1 MLSCFFFFSCNKI
14 SKNFTV
20 YSPNNQ
26 IKINIFKDE
35 KHFKYQVFLEDSII
49 IDKSKLGL
57 IFKNGDYFP
66 KVEHLKRIE
75 NKLYKYSW
83 ELPWGESRKV
93 MNHYNEGIV
102 IFKNDENTH
111 IGDIIFRAYNDGIA
125 FRYQFHNDSANLDSL
140 VISNE
145 ITEFNL
151 VEHAETWWIPA
162 YDENRYENI
171 YQNTKISNIDTAHT
185 PLTVRYRNNIHL
197 SFHEADLV
205 NYSSMQIFS
214 KNHRLNC
221 DLAPWPNGDKVR
233 TKVPFESPWRTIIIA
248 KEPKDLI
255 ASNLTLNCND
265 PSLTKDISW
274 LRPGKYI

>member
-14 SKNFTV
+14 SQIFTV

-75 NKLYKYSW
+75 KKLYKYSW

-151 VEHAETWWIPA
+151 I
-162 YDENRYENI
+162 
-171 YQNTKISNIDTAHT
+171 
-185 PLTVRYRNNIHL
+185 
-197 SFHEADLV
+197 
-205 NYSSMQIFS
+205 
-214 KNHRLNC
+214 C
-221 DLAPWPNGDKVR
+221 
-233 TKVPFESPWRTIIIA
+233 
-248 KEPKDLI
+248 
-255 ASNLTLNCND
+255 
-265 PSLTKDISW
+265 
-274 LRPGKYI
+274 